1 MPWDGAQLHER
12 GQQARGPRCASPC
25 PESLVSLAVGHPGRR
40 LPRPSVGER
49 QRELSITSQRTLSGA
64 PVLAGGP
71 RWVVCQPRGSHEPWG
86 RKCPKAPLAGAAQGL
101 YLCCANYSQG
111 KKTTIYSNS
120 NDAHSVGPREAE
132 WMPDVTQHSGG
143 LGQQAAPRVH
153 RPRGA
158 GGWRL
163 ELPFRGPEPTAHP
176 HLAQA
181 LKAEPWTQGH
191 GPPSVAGTGS
201 PRRGQ
206 LCAHPAWKGTLAE
219 RLVVTAPGGGVRT
232 SCATVGVTWPP
243 RKVSSFADQFL

>member
-25 PESLVSLAVGHPGRR
+25 PESLVSLAVGHPGRH

-49 QRELSITSQRTLSGA
+49 QGELSITSQRTPSGA
-64 PVLAGGP
+64 PVPAGGP
-71 RWVVCQPRGSHEPWG
+71 RWVVCQPRGSHESKPWG

-120 NDAHSVGPREAE
+120 NDARSVGPREAE

-153 RPRGA
+153 RPWA
-158 GGWRL
+158 GGGDWSCPSGDPSP
-163 ELPFRGPEPTAHP
+163 LPTH
-176 HLAQA
+176 
-181 LKAEPWTQGH
+181 
-191 GPPSVAGTGS
+191 SS
-201 PRRGQ
+201 PR
-206 LCAHPAWKGTLAE
+206 P
-219 RLVVTAPGGGVRT
+219 
-232 SCATVGVTWPP
+232 
-243 RKVSSFADQFL
+243 